1 MALAATRGR
10 LMELLAVRG
19 LGDAR
24 LADQGFLTGV
34 LSLVPAL
41 VGVAMPELLRQ
52 LSLEPAIA
60 AALIGREGKLGT
72 MLALVEELERD
83 PGERDCPALAA
94 RVGIAADALMAWL
107 GEALAWAHSLG

>member
-1 MALAATRGR
+1 
-10 LMELLAVRG
+10 
-19 LGDAR
+19 
-24 LADQGFLTGV
+24 
-34 LSLVPAL
+34 
-41 VGVAMPELLRQ
+41 MPELLRQ